1 MQLMVSLYKWWLF
14 LFWLHSKTWAIWVLT
29 VMCVHME
36 LCCSCPVGLSRSSFL
51 TVNARNLSPLFL
63 LFLHYRGHL
72 LHGVVHLCSHIPPP
86 APPRFILFLIQMY
99 CTWETYFPS
108 ICRMCSGSR
117 KCGPWSNSMR
127 TTWELVRKAR
137 SWGPFQ
143 TYWIRPSGGG
153 ASNLGFKKP
162 PRWPWCTLKFENHCS
177 SGNWC
182 GKGPAYEEAVIH
194 LWKQAPREQQ

>member
-1 MQLMVSLYKWWLF
+1 MVLSIY
-14 LFWLHSKTWAIWVLT
+14 VLT
-29 VMCVHME
+29 
-36 LCCSCPVGLSRSSFL
+36 SR
-51 TVNARNLSPLFL
+51 
-63 LFLHYRGHL
+63 
-72 LHGVVHLCSHIPPP
+72 
-86 APPRFILFLIQMY
+86 PPRFILFLIQMY

-108 ICRMCSGSR
+108 ICPMCSGSR

-127 TTWELVRKAR
+127 TTRELVRKAR

-182 GKGPAYEEAVIH
+182 GKGPAYYEEAVIH
-194 LWKQAPREQQ
+194 LWKQAPREQQQPQMPECNLAVLQSAASRGVMTGVQESHQLGLASFVVENRLLDPSLLSANMEGLELF